1 MKVIEEER
9 DKFQDCYY
17 LFEMGTSIVC
27 KKKQLIT
34 VGGFL
39 SILRFPPPIK
49 LTATI

>member
-34 VGGFL
+34 VSLSVG
-39 SILRFPPPIK
+39 SILVIV
-49 LTATI
+49 